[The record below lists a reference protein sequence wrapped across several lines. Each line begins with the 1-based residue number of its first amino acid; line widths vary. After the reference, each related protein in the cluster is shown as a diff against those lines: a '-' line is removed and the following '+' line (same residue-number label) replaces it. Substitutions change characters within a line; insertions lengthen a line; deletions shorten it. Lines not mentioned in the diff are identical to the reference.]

1 MEGAMA
7 VVTRYVDEFSAA
19 LREDPLKAAGLAAL
33 GLIAL
38 VLLAKTL
45 RLAWRLRWL
54 LAVLGAVGGVGYL
67 VYAKRA
73 RNAEQEMLAA
83 FDDPEPTS
91 VASGDVADPQD

>member
-1 MEGAMA
+1 MESAMA

-33 GLIAL
+33 ALVAL

-54 LAVLGAVGGVGYL
+54 LAALAAVGGAGYL

-73 RNAEQEMLAA
+73 RDAEHETLAA
-83 FDDPEPTS
+83 FDDPGPTS
-91 VASGDVADPQD
+91 VASGDIGEHED